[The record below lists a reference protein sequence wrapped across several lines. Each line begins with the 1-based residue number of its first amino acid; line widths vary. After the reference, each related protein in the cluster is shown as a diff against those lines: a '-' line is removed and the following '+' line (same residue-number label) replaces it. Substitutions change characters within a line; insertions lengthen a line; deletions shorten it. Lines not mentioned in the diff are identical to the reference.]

1 MSEIAINE
9 VILERRRIRAEI
21 NRIKKQLEDATK
33 SLQGREYVW
42 NKQIT
47 ARALLRKDLNAQL
60 EILEKRYEA
69 LEDSDLDE

>member
-1 MSEIAINE
+1 MSEITMNE
-9 VILERRRIRAEI
+9 VILERRRIRGEI
-21 NRIKKQLEDATK
+21 NRIKKQLENATK

-42 NKQIT
+42 NRQIT
-47 ARALLRKDLNAQL
+47 ARARLRKDLNAQL

>member
-1 MSEIAINE
+1 MNE
-9 VILERRRIRAEI
+9 VILERRRIRAAI

-42 NKQIT
+42 NRQIVGR
-47 ARALLRKDLNAQL
+47 ARLRKDLNAQL